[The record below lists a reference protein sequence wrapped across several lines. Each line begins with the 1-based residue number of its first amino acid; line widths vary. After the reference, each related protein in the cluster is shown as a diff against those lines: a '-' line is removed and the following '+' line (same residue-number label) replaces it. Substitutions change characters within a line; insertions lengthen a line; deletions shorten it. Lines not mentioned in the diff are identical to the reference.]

1 MAHHP
6 PPPPIACYNAP
17 DVRKIL
23 AEVVLGEGFR
33 AVTHVAP
40 SSLGPA
46 PTIAFL
52 TQVQPQAGIYSVSQ
66 PYEESWTNFQQ
77 VRAAL
82 PRCAWVVTTTIKR
95 TLDKLAG
102 LTNTIEIWGKPFN
115 IDDIVAAVRRAL
127 AQVEQPHDDPTEV
140 PMRRNTVGG
149 YQGPVEI
156 LTCEDVLV
164 GQAACRYR
172 AEEDAAGVDHWQG
185 RLHRINAPDGVQA
198 GSYRLRFDG
207 GRHGDIRVGPVVP
220 SDRVV
225 YFDGVGARPLS

>member
-6 PPPPIACYNAP
+6 PPPPVACYNAP
-17 DVRKIL
+17 EK
-23 AEVVLGEGFR
+23 VLGIGFR
-33 AVTHVAP
+33 AVTRVAP
-40 SSLGPA
+40 SSRRPA

-52 TQVQPQAGIYSVSQ
+52 TQVRPQAGIDPVSR
-66 PYEESWTNFQQ
+66 PYAASWTNFEQ
-77 VRAAL
+77 VRAAR
-82 PRCAWVVTTTIKR
+82 PRGAWVVTTTNEPP
-95 TLDKLAG
+95 LAA
-102 LTNTIEIWGKPFN
+102 LVRPANIIEIWGKFFN
-115 IDDIVAAVRRAL
+115 RDDLVAAVRRTL

-207 GRHGDIRVGPVVP
+207 GRHGDIRVGSVAP

-225 YFDGVGARPLS
+225 YFDGVGARPLT